1 MTKLPSIAI
10 LHYTLP
16 PVVGGVEAVIL
27 AQARGFIRA
36 GYPVTLIAGR
46 GQRDALPQHS
56 ELILVPE
63 LDTRHSE
70 IVQIS
75 EALAN
80 GHVPEAF
87 TPAVEKLIDSLY
99 PILKRFDHVIIHNV
113 LTKHFNLPLTAA
125 LIRLIEMGG
134 IRHAIAWCHDAS
146 WTSPGSREKVQPGYP
161 WDLLR
166 TPLGDVTYVAVSEKR
181 QHELADLF
189 NMEPEMIHLSYNGVE
204 PRTLLGFSTE
214 GMELVER
221 LGLLNSDLTLLM
233 PVRIT
238 PAKNIEYALSVL
250 AHLRMACQNPRL
262 VVTGPPDPHNAK
274 NMDYFESLLVMR
286 DRLGIARHAEFVYE
300 CGPNA
305 WEPYTISESVVAE
318 LYRISDV
325 VFIPSLRE
333 GFGMPVL
340 EAGLCGIPVISA
352 DTVPAS
358 LEIGKQDVSMF
369 SADVDPQDMALKIL
383 SLVNKNP
390 ISHLRRRLR
399 KGYTWQALFQ
409 RAIEPLLI
417 EEKRFA

>member
-16 PVVGGVEAVIL
+16 PVVGGVESVIL
-27 AQARGFIRA
+27 AQARAFIRA
-36 GYPVTLIAGR
+36 GYPVTMIAGR

-56 ELILVPE
+56 ELIIVPE
-63 LDTRHSE
+63 LDSRHPE
-70 IVQIS
+70 IAAIS
-75 EALAN
+75 ESLAN
-80 GHVPEAF
+80 GHVPESF

-113 LTKHFNLPLTAA
+113 MTKHSNLPLTAA

-146 WTSPGSREKVQPGYP
+146 WISPSSREKVQPGYP

-166 TPLGDVTYVAVSEKR
+166 TALGDVTYVTVSER
-181 QHELADLF
+181 SQQELADLF
-189 NMEPEMIHLSYNGVE
+189 NIEPEMIHLVYNGVE
-204 PRTLLGFSTE
+204 PRTLLGLSTE

-262 VVTGPPDPHNAK
+262 VVTGPPDAK
-274 NMDYFESLLVMR
+274 NMEYFESLLAMR
-286 DRLGIARHAEFVYE
+286 DRLGVARHAEFVYE

-318 LYRISDV
+318 LFRVSDV

-340 EAGLCGIPVISA
+340 EAGLCGIPVVSA
-352 DTVPAS
+352 DNVPAS

-369 SADVDPQDMALKIL
+369 SADLDPQDMALKIL
-383 SLVNKNP
+383 SLVNRNP

-409 RAIEPLLI
+409 RAIEPILI
-417 EEKRFA
+417 EEKSFA